1 MPSQTKARLTFL
13 PRACLVCV
21 QVLWVAGQAIERKV
35 AGLPISLLEYHT
47 LVHVVCALVM
57 YVLWFQ
63 KSYDIQYPTLVG
75 TQDFPEALG
84 FIVAS
89 SRWIGNSGFTSN
101 RPKLRLG
108 IEKEVRTRD
117 EDPIF
122 HWFGSMDHPT
132 SRLYSR
138 NDVGPG
144 DSHDLDPRVLGRR
157 FDLHPSIQRTVF
169 WNFSLISLSST
180 CVLLWTRQTLRTG
193 LVPGLLE
200 SYRVDLSDKDLLR
213 LDLAGKFIVKLI
225 NLLETPLA
233 IPKPTYEDPQEN
245 LVGRPLAA
253 SWDVFCPGVLHPYG
267 LSLIA
272 FRAANTAGYH
282 DVVDRISNKAI
293 NVLFA
298 TLFGILSA
306 YGAIHLAA
314 MHSTFPT
321 TVELTLWKSS
331 CCILLGTAGMAAL
344 LFVLLGYTTFTMY
357 QSGTLEN
364 LFLAGI
370 GLIVLL
376 IYASARGFIV
386 LESFI
391 SLRHMPS
398 GVYQTPKLGITD
410 YIPHI

>member
-1 MPSQTKARLTFL
+1 MFVVMGGFVVDIEHLHNKLKRATLTTNGILLLAQHGHFFYVEPDAIADKSKANILAKGL
-13 PRACLVCV
+13 P
-21 QVLWVAGQAIERKV
+21 AGQAIERKV

-144 DSHDLDPRVLGRR
+144 DSHDLDPRVLG
-157 FDLHPSIQRTVF
+157 H
-169 WNFSLISLSST
+169 
-180 CVLLWTRQTLRTG
+180 
-193 LVPGLLE
+193 
-200 SYRVDLSDKDLLR
+200 LLR

-253 SWDVFCPGVLHPYG
+253 S
-267 LSLIA
+267 
-272 FRAANTAGYH
+272 
-282 DVVDRISNKAI
+282 
-293 NVLFA
+293 
-298 TLFGILSA
+298 
-306 YGAIHLAA
+306 
-314 MHSTFPT
+314 
-321 TVELTLWKSS
+321 
-331 CCILLGTAGMAAL
+331 
-344 LFVLLGYTTFTMY
+344 
-357 QSGTLEN
+357 
-364 LFLAGI
+364 
-370 GLIVLL
+370 
-376 IYASARGFIV
+376 
-386 LESFI
+386 
-391 SLRHMPS
+391 
-398 GVYQTPKLGITD
+398 
-410 YIPHI
+410 